1 MAMCFSSEF
10 CQGFQ
15 IKRCFWVMHFDTKEW
30 VQARKMYEALICEGE
45 FNIFYQD
52 LLCSLGMMTDS
63 EKRPQ

>member
-1 MAMCFSSEF
+1 
-10 CQGFQ
+10 
-15 IKRCFWVMHFDTKEW
+15 MHFDTKEW